1 MMRSRYIVGRINI
14 AKLALSAVDIAV
26 VEDHYCDLDDIQ
38 NSFGGLDLVPGQ
50 RRTPLSR
57 DMQVGSGR
65 GSNCKQ
71 Q

>member
-1 MMRSRYIVGRINI
+1 
-14 AKLALSAVDIAV
+14 LALFADVIVV

-50 RRTPLSR
+50 RRTPLT
-57 DMQVGSGR
+57 GSGR

>member
-1 MMRSRYIVGRINI
+1 MYSNFLHRRVALDVIV
-14 AKLALSAVDIAV
+14 V

-50 RRTPLSR
+50 RRTPLNR
-57 DMQVGSGR
+57 DVQAGSGR
-65 GSNCKQ
+65 GTNCKQ

>member
-1 MMRSRYIVGRINI
+1 VLLVVDVIV
-14 AKLALSAVDIAV
+14 V

-38 NSFGGLDLVPGQ
+38 NRFGGLDLVPGQ
-50 RRTPLSR
+50 RRTPLTH
-57 DMQVGSGR
+57 DVQTGSGR

>member
-1 MMRSRYIVGRINI
+1 MLLAIDLIV
-14 AKLALSAVDIAV
+14 V

-50 RRTPLSR
+50 RRMPVSQDVHT
-57 DMQVGSGR
+57 GSGR
-65 GSNCKQ
+65 GTNCKQ